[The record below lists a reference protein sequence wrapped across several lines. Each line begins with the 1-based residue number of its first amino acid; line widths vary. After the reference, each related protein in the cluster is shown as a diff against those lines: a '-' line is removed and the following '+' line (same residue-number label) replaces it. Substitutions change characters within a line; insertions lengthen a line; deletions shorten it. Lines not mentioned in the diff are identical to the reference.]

1 LLILILRLGDRNFV
15 LSQQLPPCCYVQP
28 RHAFVA
34 WFLIPQSNRNIEHNR
49 FLQAILQLYFFPDV
63 ARPLFFSS
71 SFKSF
76 TARCITDSTVSLA
89 ATAAGAGGAGGWG
102 ITSNVQFGVALY
114 IIFFFIREVGET
126 LLRIVPFIVQ
136 IFILVGEAI
145 L

>member
-1 LLILILRLGDRNFV
+1 M
-15 LSQQLPPCCYVQP
+15 
-28 RHAFVA
+28 
-34 WFLIPQSNRNIEHNR
+34 
-49 FLQAILQLYFFPDV
+49 
-63 ARPLFFSS
+63 AR
-71 SFKSF
+71 
-76 TARCITDSTVSLA
+76 RITDSTVSLA

-114 IIFFFIREVGET
+114 IIIFFIREVGET